1 MSRAVPASFLDP
13 MLCLATAKLPESTD
27 WQCEVQLDGYRAVG
41 IKTGSEVQLRS
52 RNNND
57 FAGRYPAIAKAL
69 PALPKETVVDGEIV
83 AFDEAGR
90 PSFNKLQNY
99 GSSHGPI
106 FYYGF
111 DLLMLSGRD
120 VRPEPLHVR
129 REMLETKVLT
139 KLDEPIRYSPALEGR
154 LDDLIVS
161 LRKQKC
167 SAQIVFNLTCARRPL
182 KLF

>member
-1 MSRAVPASFLDP
+1 MSRAVAASFLEP
-13 MLCLATAKLPESTD
+13 MLCLATAKLPESED
-27 WQCEVQLDGYRAVG
+27 WQYELKLDGYRAVG

-69 PALPKETVVDGEIV
+69 RALPKETVVDGEIV

-99 GSSHGPI
+99 GSSQGPI

-111 DLLMLSGRD
+111 DLLMLSGRN
-120 VRPEPLHVR
+120 VRPGTSPYPAR
-129 REMLETKVLT
+129 NAG
-139 KLDEPIRYSPALEGR
+139 DEGANE
-154 LDDLIVS
+154 
-161 LRKQKC
+161 
-167 SAQIVFNLTCARRPL
+167 AR
-182 KLF
+182 